1 MPPKRFPFERKRLAR
16 TVTTEATDGV
26 VAGGGERNA
35 RTLLLLCHCMMVR
48 GGWGEGAVER
58 ERKRE

>member
-1 MPPKRFPFERKRLAR
+1 MAR

-35 RTLLLLCHCMMVR
+35 RTLLLLSLHDGALGM
-48 GGWGEGAVER
+48 GGGGCG
-58 ERKRE
+58 